1 MIHDFATAPRTPRDL
16 PIRQSAPVVPAQKL
30 SRGLVLGVVLALVVA
45 TSIWRI
51 VTSEQVSVV
60 EGISPTVEA
69 RQEYLQA
76 ADSEEVLL
84 SGPEPVVE
92 VAEAVVA
99 DSTPQEFELR
109 VHAKQGNSEEE
120 DYGFY
125 DTLQA
130 SAWSVPVQRGI
141 YLTAEDRQRASYTYM
156 LQAASLKSR
165 SEAVSLVATLQKKGL
180 AASYTVSG
188 GGVGKMTW
196 YRVNVGPFNNVSVMN
211 KAKDVLVSMRMMPL
225 KRRIQ

>member
-1 MIHDFATAPRTPRDL
+1 MIHDFATAPRTPREV
-16 PIRQSAPVVPAQKL
+16 PIRQRAPDVPAQKL
-30 SRGLVLGVVLALVVA
+30 SKRFVLGVVLALAVVS
-45 TSIWRI
+45 SIWRMM
-51 VTSEQVSVV
+51 TSEQVLVV
-60 EGISPTVEA
+60 ESISPTVEA

-76 ADSEEVLL
+76 ADSEEGLL

-92 VAEAVVA
+92 VTEVMVA
-99 DSTPQEFELR
+99 DSAPKEFELK
-109 VHAKQGNSEEE
+109 VHAKQGVTEDE

-188 GGVGKMTW
+188 GGVGEVTW

>member
-1 MIHDFATAPRTPRDL
+1 MIHDFATAPRTPREM
-16 PIRQSAPVVPAQKL
+16 PVRQSVPVVSVSVQKL
-30 SRGLVLGVVLALVVA
+30 NRRMLLVLVLVLGLGF
-45 TSIWRI
+45 SIWRM
-51 VTSEQVSVV
+51 VNSEQVHVI

-84 SGPEPVVE
+84 SGPETTEVE
-92 VAEAVVA
+92 VVVVDPA
-99 DSTPQEFELR
+99 PKEFELKA
-109 VHAKQGNSEEE
+109 HAQQSMSDED

-141 YLTAEDRQRASYTYM
+141 YLTAEDRKRASYTYM

-165 SEAVSLVATLQKKGL
+165 SEAISLVATLQKKGL
-180 AASYTVSG
+180 AASYSVSG
-188 GGVGKMTW
+188 GEVGEMTW

-211 KAKDVLVSMRMMPL
+211 KAKDVLVSMHMMPL
-225 KRRIQ
+225 KRRVQ